1 MVKLDLQNDNQT
13 RGRFTRLVVYLN
25 LNRPLISQVLVDEV
39 AQRVEYEALP
49 IVCFACGKYG
59 HVKEMCNLVVSSQ
72 NLTNLANKADKT
84 SDKPTAVMGSIP
96 MDSMDHGWG
105 KSIFSSRENGLNFGL
120 LVEKKFSRRGKRDST
135 TGISA
140 KQDKFPSSSKFL
152 ALLEGKI

>member
-1 MVKLDLQNDNQT
+1 MELTVIVKFL
-13 RGRFTRLVVYLN
+13 GRNIGYNALHYSILFLWK
-25 LNRPLISQVLVDEV
+25 PVLVDEV

-96 MDSMDHGWG
+96 MDSMDVGNL
-105 KSIFSSRENGLNFGL
+105 FP
-120 LVEKKFSRRGKRDST
+120 VAEKM
-135 TGISA
+135 A
-140 KQDKFPSSSKFL
+140 
-152 ALLEGKI
+152 